1 MKSSKRDLRLCIF
14 LVVFILGLQA
24 FLYFVTKNFNSSF
37 HLIGSSLDDKIPFI
51 KYFIYVYDSWY
62 PFLVFVWVLLFYFD
76 RDKCINFIV
85 AGLLSII
92 IGNFIFLF
100 YPTTVLRPDIVV
112 NDFTSLVVS
121 ITYNADVPVNCMPSM
136 HCIFC
141 FIPIFCLINSKIKNR
156 YKVPICIYFVL
167 IIFST
172 LFVKQHVI
180 IDVISAFIISSCC
193 YLVSKLKFFGIFQ
206 SYLY

>member
-1 MKSSKRDLRLCIF
+1 MKSSKRDLKLCIF
-14 LVVFILGLQA
+14 LVVFILGLQVS
-24 FLYFVTKNFNSSF
+24 LYFVTKNFNSSF

-62 PFLVFVWVLLFYFD
+62 PFLVFFWVLLFYFD

-180 IDVISAFIISSCC
+180 IDVISAFIISGCC
-193 YLVSKLKFFGIFQ
+193 YLVSKLKFFERFQ

>member
-1 MKSSKRDLRLCIF
+1 MNKRKKDLRLCVVLIVF
-14 LVVFILGLQA
+14 LLGLQA
-24 FLYFVTKNFNSSF
+24 LLYFVTKNFNSSF
-37 HLIGSSLDDKIPFI
+37 HLIGSSYDDLIPFI
-51 KYFIYVYDSWY
+51 KYFIYVYHSWY
-62 PFLVFVWVLLFYFD
+62 PCLVLVWILLFYFD

-85 AGLLSII
+85 TGILSMI
-92 IGNFIFLF
+92 IGNIIFLA

-121 ITYNADVPVNCMPSM
+121 ITYNADSPVNCMPSM

-141 FIPIFCLINSKIKNR
+141 FISIFCLFNSKIKNR
-156 YKVPICIYFVL
+156 YKIPICLYFVL
-167 IIFST
+167 IVLST

-193 YLVSKLKFFGIFQ
+193 YLVSKLNFFEKIK